1 MIGKR
6 LKWKARSA
14 SWRTCPNLHTINHYY
29 YLSYLYRLI
38 KLMKLPDLNFPKVEF
53 RFQKNEKGNL
63 QIFDIIRKKFV
74 DITPEEWVRQHIIH
88 YLILHKQVPPSMIS
102 VEKQLLL
109 NKTKRRTD
117 IVVFNSNLKP
127 LLIIECKA
135 PQIEINQLTINQ
147 ALRYNLELK
156 VPSVFLSNGLQHV
169 FLKLGNDSPII
180 LKEIPDYENLLK
192 I

>member
-1 MIGKR
+1 M
-6 LKWKARSA
+6 
-14 SWRTCPNLHTINHYY
+14 N
-29 YLSYLYRLI
+29 
-38 KLMKLPDLNFPKVEF
+38 LPDLNFPKVEF
-53 RFQKNEKGNL
+53 RFQKNEKGTL

-74 DITPEEWVRQHIIH
+74 DVTPEEWVRQHIIH
-88 YLILHKQVPPSMIS
+88 FLILHKQVPASMIS

-135 PQIEINQLTINQ
+135 PAIEINQLTINQ
-147 ALRYNLELK
+147 ALRYNLQLQ
-156 VPSVFLSNGLQHV
+156 VPFVLLSNGLNHV
-169 FLKLGNDSPII
+169 FLKLSGDSPLI
-180 LKEIPDYENLLK
+180 LKEVPDYGILLK

>member
-1 MIGKR
+1 
-6 LKWKARSA
+6 
-14 SWRTCPNLHTINHYY
+14 
-29 YLSYLYRLI
+29 
-38 KLMKLPDLNFPKVEF
+38 MKLPDLNFPKVEF